1 MEIAQ
6 HGSGDMPQPAR
17 DAMAFHGRPHVLGDD
32 QPDARTRTF
41 PIAPPPTVDD
51 EIGLRHPDAALQR
64 GVKLR

>member
-17 DAMAFHGRPHVLGDD
+17 DAMAFNGRSHVLGDD
-32 QPDARTRTF
+32 QSDART
-41 PIAPPPTVDD
+41 PAVAIAPPPNVNDD
-51 EIGLRHPDAALQR
+51 IGLHRAHPTLQR

>member
-17 DAMAFHGRPHVLGDD
+17 DAMAFHGRSHVLGDD
-32 QPDARTRTF
+32 QPDARTRALA
-41 PIAPPPTVDD
+41 IAPPPRVDD
-51 EIGLRHPDAALQR
+51 DIGLRRAHPTLQR